1 MSVREFDLV
10 VFDLDGVIL
19 SEEGYLDAAAL
30 TVAFFAKTMDNRRP
44 AGLPDPQTV
53 ASESDVALL
62 REHYLPAALIRELR
76 ARAINSNWDK
86 ALAVVLLFVLMRR
99 RGVDQS
105 GAQAT
110 LDLARYRETGK
121 ELLDVLL
128 SQTAAKM
135 GDDVQKRVIDRFQAC
150 FLGDRQAKSEWLRAG
165 LARQERCMTDPR
177 AMSSALETLRESGHS
192 LGIGTGRPRREAEH
206 ALRALRLWPLFERR
220 RIVTIDEVRQE
231 EARSGAPEGTLA
243 KPHPYTFQAAAAG
256 VRPGRA
262 LAVGDSPADFLAA
275 RAAGLRFAGIGPRD
289 HFPSGEYGDVYLP
302 TVPALASWLGDMG

>member
-30 TVAFFAKTMDNRRP
+30 TAASFAKTMNNRWP
-44 AGLPDPQTV
+44 TGLPDPQAV

-76 ARAINSNWDK
+76 ARAVNSNWDK
-86 ALAVVLLFVLMRR
+86 SLAAVLLFVLMRR
-99 RGVDQS
+99 RGAEPS
-105 GAQAT
+105 GAQAVQE
-110 LDLARYRETGK
+110 LARYRKTGK
-121 ELLDVLL
+121 ELLDVLF
-128 SQTAAKM
+128 SQVGAEI
-135 GDDVQKRVIDRFQAC
+135 GDDVKKRVIDRFQAY
-150 FLGDRQAKSEWLRAG
+150 FLGDRRANSAWLRAG

-177 AMSSALETLRESGHS
+177 AMRCALETLRASGHS
-192 LGIGTGRPRREAEH
+192 LGIGTGRPRREAER
-206 ALRALRLWPLFERR
+206 ALRALRLWSLFERR

-243 KPHPYTFQAAAAG
+243 KPHSYTFQTAAAG
-256 VRPGRA
+256 VRPGRT
-262 LAVGDSPADFLAA
+262 LVVGDSPADFLAA

-289 HFPSGEYGDVYLP
+289 HFPPDEYGDIYLS
-302 TVPALASWLGDMG
+302 TVPDLASWIGEQQ